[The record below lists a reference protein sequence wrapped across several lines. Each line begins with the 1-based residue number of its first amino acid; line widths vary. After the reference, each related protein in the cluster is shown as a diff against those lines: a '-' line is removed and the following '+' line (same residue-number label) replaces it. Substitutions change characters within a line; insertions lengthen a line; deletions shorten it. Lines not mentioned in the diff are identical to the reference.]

1 MQNINL
7 GKEEIELIQKNGIK
21 LPDSSKGPLDIYDRK
36 FKVK

>member
-7 GKEEIELIQKNGIK
+7 GKEEIELTKKNGIK
-21 LPDSSKGPLDIYDRK
+21 LPGSSKGPLDIYDQK